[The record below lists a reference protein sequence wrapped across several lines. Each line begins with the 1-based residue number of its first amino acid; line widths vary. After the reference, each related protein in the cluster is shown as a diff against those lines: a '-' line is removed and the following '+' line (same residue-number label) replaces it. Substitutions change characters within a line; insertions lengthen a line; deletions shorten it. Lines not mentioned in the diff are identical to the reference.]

1 VGSQDI
7 LWENKA
13 NIFVPRAQGCIW
25 VCDKRKFSQLKFRN
39 ISSGLKKGGRR
50 RESKKKDNL
59 MLTSQCVMNMKKSTR
74 FLGCEGQCKL
84 NLNTS
89 GTMNFQLPG
98 THSHSYQF
106 FCSQIYT
113 VEPPIKIFLKLKLKI
128 HLK

>member
-1 VGSQDI
+1 MGSQDI

-25 VCDKRKFSQLKFRN
+25 VCDKRKFSQLKYFFW
-39 ISSGLKKGGRR
+39 LKKKGEEEEG
-50 RESKKKDNL
+50 KKKERQFNANIT
-59 MLTSQCVMNMKKSTR
+59 MCNEYEKSTR

-84 NLNTS
+84 NPNTS
-89 GTMNFQLPG
+89 GTMNFQSPG

-113 VEPPIKIFLKLKLKI
+113 VEPPIKIF
-128 HLK
+128 